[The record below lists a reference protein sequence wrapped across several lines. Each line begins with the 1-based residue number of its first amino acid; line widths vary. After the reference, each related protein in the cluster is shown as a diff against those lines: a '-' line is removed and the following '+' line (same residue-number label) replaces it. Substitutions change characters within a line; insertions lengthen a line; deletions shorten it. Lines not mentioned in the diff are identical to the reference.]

1 MSAALQSAGVALDAG
16 HLIALRALAR
26 NGTETPPL
34 SRQPGGFVARRRG
47 HGQEMADTREYV
59 PGDDIRHLDRGS
71 TARTGSLH
79 VRSFQQDA
87 DRVTLLVADFRAPML
102 WGIGRALR
110 SVAAA
115 EALALVGWRSV
126 EAGGRVGLLA
136 LGDSVVTVTP
146 LRGRARGMLDAIGG
160 MVRAHR
166 AALAE
171 AARGEARETPL
182 EAGLARLRW
191 IAPPGAEIVIASGF
205 DGAGRA
211 LADRLDEI
219 ARRRVP
225 RLLSVIDGAAT
236 RLPRGLYPVRL
247 PDGTRLR
254 IRIDGAE
261 PRAAQG
267 GVLGRSA
274 LTIDADA
281 APEDTARL
289 IRSAFPPDRAP

>member
-1 MSAALQSAGVALDAG
+1 MKAALQSDGVALDVG
-16 HLIALRALAR
+16 HLIGLRALAR
-26 NGTETPPL
+26 HGPETPPL

-47 HGQEMADTREYV
+47 HGQEMEDTREYV

-71 TARTGSLH
+71 TARTGVLH
-79 VRSFQQDA
+79 VRSFRQDA
-87 DRVTLLVADFRAPML
+87 DRVTLLVADFRTSML

-136 LGDSVVTVTP
+136 LGDDAVTVTP
-146 LRGRARGMLDAIGG
+146 VRGRARGMLGAIGG

-166 AALAE
+166 AALDH
-171 AARGEARETPL
+171 AAVGGGREPPL

-191 IAPPGAEIVIASGF
+191 IAPPGSEIVIASGF
-205 DGAGRA
+205 DGAGRG

-219 ARRRVP
+219 SRRRVP
-225 RLLSVIDGAAT
+225 RLLSVIDGAAL

-247 PDGTRLR
+247 PDGTR
-254 IRIDGAE
+254 IRVTIDGKRAVAAE
-261 PRAAQG
+261 G
-267 GVLGRSA
+267 EVLRRPA